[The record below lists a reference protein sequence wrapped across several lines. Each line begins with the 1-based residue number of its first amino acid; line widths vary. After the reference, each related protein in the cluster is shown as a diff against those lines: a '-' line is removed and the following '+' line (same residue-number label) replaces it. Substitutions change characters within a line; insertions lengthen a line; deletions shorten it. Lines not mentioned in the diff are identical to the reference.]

1 MLLSGSAD
9 NIASDIGAMAALGV
23 HHVVL
28 QFLRPTLGESLDLMT
43 RFAEEVIPKVD
54 A

>member
-1 MLLSGSAD
+1 M
-9 NIASDIGAMAALGV
+9 NRNP
-23 HHVVL
+23 
-28 QFLRPTLGESLDLMT
+28 QPTLGESLDLMT